1 MTIPVILVLVAAGF
15 ILKLVIR
22 KDWVFNLI
30 GILANDILLSFFVL
44 SSIAGRSLDYLLG
57 LKKVFF
63 YVVAVVILCLV
74 SSYIYGRYLVKED
87 RGWRG
92 TLMVLAIFP
101 NTAALGFPLVAI
113 FTRDLTPAVLYSAA
127 SSLLAIPLATFLT
140 IRYSQ
145 DSHALRETVTRTFS
159 FPPVTVSLLSL
170 IMVLGGLQLP
180 AKLINLSQAIG
191 WWCLPLMLVYF
202 GSRLQFRNIPVRKI
216 LEAGFF
222 RIILP
227 FFLVWLTLRT
237 PSQPVFYAVLIES
250 SMPPAIMAASILAK
264 HRLKAEESTVVT
276 LVLTLAAILLI
287 FLLKISGL
295 GVSLAGL

>member
-1 MTIPVILVLVAAGF
+1 MTIPVILILIAAGF
-15 ILKLVIR
+15 ILRLVIP
-22 KDWVFNLI
+22 KDWFFNII

-44 SSIAGRSLDYLLG
+44 ASIAGRSLDYLMS
-57 LKKVFF
+57 LKEVFF
-63 YVVAVVILCLV
+63 YVATVVIICLA
-74 SSYIYGRYLVKED
+74 SSYIYGRYFIKQD

-92 TLMVLAIFP
+92 ALLVLAVFP

-113 FTRDLTPAVLYSAA
+113 FTPDLTPAVLYSAA

-145 DSHALRETVTRTFS
+145 ESNAWKETVVRTFS

-170 IMVLGGLQLP
+170 FLVLGGIRLP
-180 AKLINLSQAIG
+180 VKLINLSQAIG

-216 LEAGFF
+216 LETGFF

-227 FFLVWLTLRT
+227 FFFVCITLQAQ
-237 PSQPVFYAVLIES
+237 SEPVFYAVLIES
-250 SMPPAIMAASILAK
+250 SMPPAIMAASILAR
-264 HRLKAEESTVVT
+264 HRLKAEESTAVT
-276 LVLTLAAILLI
+276 LVLTLVAILLI
-287 FLLKISGL
+287 FILKISGL
-295 GVSLAGL
+295 GVLPGRL